1 MHKKAPETPSNRQ
14 RTNHLVSWPA
24 RARLPAILVR
34 GWGLGMR
41 YESPNSMWW
50 HHNLQCLVL
59 AHCARGSNMETACYT
74 IGSFH
79 LQLYGSSYSFIVA
92 PWTKCS
98 IISRPEVV
106 QYYFHTCFLV
116 CELNNTSDSAY
127 LVTGVRAHLHVTS
140 LMFYA
145 QV

>member
-1 MHKKAPETPSNRQ
+1 
-14 RTNHLVSWPA
+14 
-24 RARLPAILVR
+24 
-34 GWGLGMR
+34 
-41 YESPNSMWW
+41 
-50 HHNLQCLVL
+50 
-59 AHCARGSNMETACYT
+59 METACYT

-79 LQLYGSSYSFIVA
+79 LQLYGSSYSF
-92 PWTKCS
+92 TKCS

-116 CELNNTSDSAY
+116 CELNITSDSAY
-127 LVTGVRAHLHVTS
+127 LVTGVSAHLHVTS